1 MRKMQ
6 FSASS
11 HDKFIPLVYGVYM
24 DHVNRFSSP
33 FIAVKAGSSAP
44 QLNPSANAVKA
55 GSSAPQLNPSANGL
69 FRIFAT
75 SSQVRLGYRFILLFV
90 LRFFCIPSK
99 FGNEI
104 GLSCINK
111 MNRRPLSFST
121 DLNPF
126 PSVSLSVP

>member
-1 MRKMQ
+1 MHKMQ
-6 FSASS
+6 FSESI

-33 FIAVKAGSSAP
+33 FIAVKAGF
-44 QLNPSANAVKA
+44 
-55 GSSAPQLNPSANGL
+55 SAPQLNPSANGL

-75 SSQVRLGYRFILLFV
+75 SSQVRLGYGFILLFV

-104 GLSCINK
+104 GLSWYQ
-111 MNRRPLSFST
+111 
-121 DLNPF
+121 
-126 PSVSLSVP
+126 